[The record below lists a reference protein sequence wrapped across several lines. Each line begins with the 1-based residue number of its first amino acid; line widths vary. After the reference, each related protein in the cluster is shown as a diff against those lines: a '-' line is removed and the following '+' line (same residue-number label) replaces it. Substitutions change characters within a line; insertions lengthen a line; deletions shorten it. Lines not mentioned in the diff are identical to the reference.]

1 MPEARSR
8 GTYPFFI
15 EKLRRSGRTPHF
27 QNYTE
32 QTGDARLRQCFPGG
46 NLVRPLSC
54 KKRAAQ
60 KHAGKRDF
68 FLRIRPTRWK
78 KANISAL
85 CPTHRQE
92 YWHTAPNKGIFLQG
106 PSFSALPRSGKTR
119 RKRRMPQTGSA
130 GSLCAARHAFP
141 LWKPCNKS
149 ICVPHGPTA

>member
-32 QTGDARLRQCFPGG
+32 QTGDARLRRCFPGG

-60 KHAGKRDF
+60 KHAGKRGF

-78 KANISAL
+78 KANIGAL
-85 CPTHRQE
+85 CPNHRQE

-106 PSFSALPRSGKTR
+106 PSFPPFPAPEKRAVKGGCPKRAPQAACAPR
-119 RKRRMPQTGSA
+119 A
-130 GSLCAARHAFP
+130 HAFP

-149 ICVPHGPTA
+149 ICVPHGSTA